1 MQEGGVHDDEDPSLH
16 DVPGSQPNSIYTRA
30 KSNRRQWMKK
40 FVHSELFHIFDNVCV
55 LATKHTTNLQYPTI
69 NWSNVNK
76 RFPEFSASRYIRIIL
91 LILLKFHII
100 SEKLLIFC
108 VKIMMKYF
116 SRFVVT
122 SVTDPTP
129 VKLGL
134 LDA

>member
-1 MQEGGVHDDEDPSLH
+1 MMTKILLFMMFLA
-16 DVPGSQPNSIYTRA
+16 PGPHPNSIYSRA
-30 KSNRRQWMKK
+30 KSNRRRWMKK
-40 FVHSELFHIFDNVCV
+40 FVHSELFHIFNNVCV